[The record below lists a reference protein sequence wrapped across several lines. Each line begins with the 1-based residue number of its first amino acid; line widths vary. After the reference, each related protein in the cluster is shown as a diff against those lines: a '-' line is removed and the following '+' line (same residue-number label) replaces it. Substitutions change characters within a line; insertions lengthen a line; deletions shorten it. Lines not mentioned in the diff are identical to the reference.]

1 MTSTTRQLK
10 EVREQVERLC
20 EDLARTGRDQSER
33 EPLIADQAAERALSG
48 VHELFFHEDRY
59 PDLPG
64 GVEVPEG
71 WASEPFARFAMYRDA
86 GDSSVG
92 VPGRSYWA
100 MTEDQKGTVFFN
112 MTKEMLNMHAFLRAS
127 ATALRMA
134 AEGTAP
140 VEHLQTLAIKV
151 EAFAQTVSLKAPRD
165 STAVGVTLAD

>member
-33 EPLIADQAAERALSG
+33 EPLLADQAAERTLSG

-92 VPGRSYWA
+92 VPARSYWA
-100 MTEDQKGTVFFN
+100 MTEDQKGTVLFS
-112 MTKEMLNMHAFLRAS
+112 MAKEMLTMHALLCTSANTLRKAATGAVAVEDLRAL
-127 ATALRMA
+127 AT
-134 AEGTAP
+134 E
-140 VEHLQTLAIKV
+140 V
-151 EAFAQTVSLKAPRD
+151 EAFTQTASLQP
-165 STAVGVTLAD
+165 SQTTP

>member
-33 EPLIADQAAERALSG
+33 ESLIADQAAKRALAG

-64 GVEVPEG
+64 GVEVPDE
-71 WASEPFARFAMYRDA
+71 WTSEPFARFAVYRDA

-100 MTEDQKGTVFFN
+100 MTEDQTGTVLFN
-112 MTKEMLNMHAFLRAS
+112 MAKEMLTMNALLRKS
-127 ATALRMA
+127 ANTLRMA
-134 AEGTAP
+134 AEGTASAK
-140 VEHLQTLAIKV
+140 EMQTLANEV
-151 EAFAQTVSLKAPRD
+151 EAFTRSASLQPPANY
-165 STAVGVTLAD
+165 AVKGASLAE